1 MRAQLLSS
9 RPQEHNMQKSR
20 TGRRLIATTLL
31 SAALTAGMVACSS
44 SDDGG
49 DTAAE
54 PSANESVLGT
64 PNKATGTPVTIGFVS
79 EGQSQS
85 IDVTDEIR
93 GAEAAANYANE
104 YLGGIGGHPIEVK
117 SCQALAQPAVAT
129 DCANQMVQAKAAA
142 VVGPTPGELDNLVDV
157 LSPAGIPLVIHSG
170 TTQKG
175 LSSPGVFSLTNGTA
189 YFAISATAAKDEGL
203 KNTVGVAIGVPGA
216 EGPTRQLGSLIWG
229 NAGLDFSVVGIPPG
243 TADMTPQIS
252 AAGADADN
260 FFVIGND
267 SFCTSA
273 FKAIKTTK
281 PTAPIFAIDRCVTI
295 GGGSSIPN
303 GYEDINVAT
312 ALNLSPDAPDSQL
325 YSAVLAKYGDG
336 AKFGQLSSAGYA
348 PMLGMIKALNAAK
361 VTDPTQQT
369 IMEAMKTAPPTEYP
383 LTNGIMFQ
391 CNGKQIPISPNI
403 CSADGIL
410 AKATKNGEL
419 TDFQQVTIDPKL
431 YATPSAS

>member
-1 MRAQLLSS
+1 
-9 RPQEHNMQKSR
+9 MQKLR
-20 TGRRLIATTLL
+20 TGRRLLAATLL
-31 SAALTAGMVACSS
+31 SATLTAGMVACSS
-44 SDDGG
+44 SDDSG
-49 DTAAE
+49 DSAAK

-64 PNKATGTPVTIGFVS
+64 ANKATGSPVTIGFVS
-79 EGQSQS
+79 EGKSQA

-93 GAEAAANYANE
+93 GAKAAAAYAND

-117 SCQALAQPAVAT
+117 ACEALGQPAVAT
-129 DCANQMVQAKAAA
+129 DCANQMVQAGVAA
-142 VVGPTPGELDNLVDV
+142 VVGPSPGELDSLIDV
-157 LSPAGIPLVIHSG
+157 LAPAGVPLVIQSG

-175 LSSPGVFSLTNGTA
+175 LSTPGIFSLTNGTA
-189 YFAISATAAKDEGL
+189 YFAVSATAAKDQGL
-203 KNTVGVAIGVPGA
+203 KNTLGIAIGVPAA
-216 EGPTRQLGSLIWG
+216 EGPTKQIGAMIWG
-229 NAGLDFSVVGIPPG
+229 NAGLEFNVAGIPPG

-252 AAGADADN
+252 SAGADADN

-281 PTAPIFAIDRCVTI
+281 PTAPIFAIDRCITI

-303 GYEDINVAT
+303 GYEGINVAT
-312 ALNLSPDAPDSQL
+312 ALNLSPDAPDSKL

-348 PMLGMIKALNAAK
+348 PMLGMINALNAAK
-361 VTDPTQQT
+361 VTDPTQLSV
-369 IMEAMKTAPPTEYP
+369 MAAMKSAPPVEYP

-391 CNGKQIPISPNI
+391 CNGKQISISPNI

-419 TDFQQVTIDPKL
+419 TDFQQVKIDPSL
-431 YATPSAS
+431 YAKPTP

>member
-1 MRAQLLSS
+1 M
-9 RPQEHNMQKSR
+9 NKTR
-20 TGRRLIATTLL
+20 TGRRLLATTLL

-49 DTAAE
+49 DSAAE
-54 PSANESVLGT
+54 PSVNESVLGT

-79 EGQSQS
+79 EGKSPT
-85 IDVTDEIR
+85 IDTSDEIR
-93 GAEAAANYANE
+93 GAQAAAAYANE
-104 YLGGIGGHPIEVK
+104 YLGGIGGHPIQFKPCE
-117 SCQALAQPAVAT
+117 ALAQPAVAT
-129 DCANQMVQAKAAA
+129 DCANQMVQAGAAA

-157 LSPAGIPLVIHSG
+157 LSPAGVPLVVHSG
-170 TTQKG
+170 TTPKG
-175 LSSPGVFSLTNGTA
+175 LNTPGVFSLSNGTA
-189 YFAISATAAKDEGL
+189 YFAITATSAKDEGL
-203 KNTVGVAIGVPGA
+203 KDTLAVSIGVPGA
-216 EGPTRQLGSLIWG
+216 EGPTRAVGGMVWG
-229 NAGLDFSVVGIPPG
+229 NAGVGYDVVGIPPG

-260 FFVIGND
+260 FFVLGND

-281 PTAPIFAIDRCVTI
+281 PNTPIFAIDRCISI

-303 GYEDINVAT
+303 GYKDINVTA
-312 ALNLSPDAPDSQL
+312 ALNLSPDAADSQL
-325 YSAVLAKYGDG
+325 YSAILAKYGDG

-361 VTDPTQQT
+361 VTDPTKET
-369 IMEAMKTAPPTEYP
+369 VMEGLKTAPPTEYP
-383 LTNGIMFQ
+383 LTDGIIFQ

-410 AKATKNGEL
+410 AKANENGEL
-419 TDFQQVTIDPKL
+419 TNYKKVTIDPSL
-431 YATPSAS
+431 YAKPTS